1 MNMEADDVV
10 VARPVVAVVLVAAV
24 AAVTYVG
31 IQLLLDGA
39 IAPVETAVFVVV
51 FTAVYVGGN
60 WVLRRRARGDNGGPD
75 ADPDREGGD
84 PGTE

>member
-1 MNMEADDVV
+1 MNMEADDIVV
-10 VARPVVAVVLVAAV
+10 ERPVVATVLVAAV
-24 AAVTYVG
+24 AAVAYVG

-60 WVLRRRARGDNGGPD
+60 RVLRRRVRGGD
-75 ADPDREGGD
+75 AEPDPDREGEDAGA
-84 PGTE
+84 E